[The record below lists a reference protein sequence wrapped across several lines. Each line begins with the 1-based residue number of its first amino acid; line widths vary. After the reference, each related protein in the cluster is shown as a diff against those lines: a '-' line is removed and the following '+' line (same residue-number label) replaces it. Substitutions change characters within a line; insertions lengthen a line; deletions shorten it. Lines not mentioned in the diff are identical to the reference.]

1 MGYYKKSDTTH
12 KAPLPEPPI
21 PLSNQFLP
29 LSFICSGGSLYK
41 MYQKEKTEREGFIQ
55 DVSKRKNRTSES
67 EVRFR
72 LKPSYTPSRTC
83 RSRLQDVSLAPNRS
97 RAGQRGRPPLRE
109 RTGVDDDCV
118 ARLKPM
124 ARRVVESATLRG
136 HDACA
141 RLRVFAVAR
150 GTKAS
155 QRIYD
160 VYVGN
165 AGSEHYPR
173 GWARRRAVM
182 QKRVRRLPDVL
193 GRTQQSPPRI
203 TLSTWA

>member
-72 LKPSYTPSRTC
+72 LKPSYTPSRQNPYLLNPLP
-83 RSRLQDVSLAPNRS
+83 RRLGKINHRFKTRYFFLWFLLYNIYV
-97 RAGQRGRPPLRE
+97 
-109 RTGVDDDCV
+109 
-118 ARLKPM
+118 
-124 ARRVVESATLRG
+124 
-136 HDACA
+136 
-141 RLRVFAVAR
+141 RVF
-150 GTKAS
+150 
-155 QRIYD
+155 
-160 VYVGN
+160 
-165 AGSEHYPR
+165 
-173 GWARRRAVM
+173 
-182 QKRVRRLPDVL
+182 
-193 GRTQQSPPRI
+193 PP
-203 TLSTWA
+203 STPPEGAWLCLV

>member
-72 LKPSYTPSRTC
+72 LKPSYTPSRQNPYH
-83 RSRLQDVSLAPNRS
+83 LN
-97 RAGQRGRPPLRE
+97 PL
-109 RTGVDDDCV
+109 
-118 ARLKPM
+118 P
-124 ARRVVESATLRG
+124 
-136 HDACA
+136 
-141 RLRVFAVAR
+141 
-150 GTKAS
+150 
-155 QRIYD
+155 
-160 VYVGN
+160 
-165 AGSEHYPR
+165 
-173 GWARRRAVM
+173 
-182 QKRVRRLPDVL
+182 RRLGKINHRFKTRYFFLWFLLYNIYV
-193 GRTQQSPPRI
+193 RVSPPPRPRV
-203 TLSTWA
+203 TSRHAPEGGVAMPSLSEGNLDLKIGYLDHGFPQKPEISGL